1 MSVQSRK
8 KPRPKLKKINVSRK
22 SQWRNILKDVEKNEI
37 PINLLQAIGVNLVDG
52 TVINID
58 IKELLAD
65 GNDPQAIEEMLDLKL
80 RALDDI
86 IADVD
91 FYVSI
96 DDVVN
101 TVQPITDRM
110 LKNL

>member
-8 KPRPKLKKINVSRK
+8 SPRPKLKKINVSKK
-22 SQWRNILKDVEKNEI
+22 SQWKNILKDVEKNEI
-37 PINLLQAIGVNLVDG
+37 PISLLQAIGVNLIDG

-58 IKELLAD
+58 IKELLAA
-65 GNDPQAIEEMLDLKL
+65 GNDTQQIEDMLDLKL

-91 FYVSI
+91 FYVNI
-96 DDVVN
+96 NDVVN
-101 TVQPITDRM
+101 TVQPITDQM